1 MQTVTAKEMKN
12 RLGQVFESAVNAPVE
27 ITKNGRVFAYLLSAD
42 EYWKLSGSNKLSDK
56 EVHDVLIDMM
66 NNDISAA
73 KAMKIL
79 CVTRRD
85 DLNKLSSRLGVGV
98 KDKFMTEKTN
108 KRNAFFAK
116 VSRGEASPS
125 DAFLFSGVAAK
136 CRGRAKFRSD
146 EY

>member
-12 RLGQVFESAVNAPVE
+12 RLGQVFESAASAPVE

-42 EYWKLSGSNKLSDK
+42 EYWKLSGSSKLPDK
-56 EVHDVLIDMM
+56 EAHDVLIDMM
-66 NNDISAA
+66 NNDISVA

-79 CVTRRD
+79 RVTRRD
-85 DLNKLSSRLGVGV
+85 DLNKLSSRLGVGA
-98 KDKFMTEKTN
+98 KDKLMAEKNN